1 MGIPL
6 CDQAILQEYLLCIYV
21 VLPLLFFV
29 RIPFLDEISLAAS
42 NQGRISK
49 MLSRSYET
57 FAGFRRAIKT
67 DV

>member
-1 MGIPL
+1 M
-6 CDQAILQEYLLCIYV
+6 CV
-21 VLPLLFFV
+21 VLSLLFFV
-29 RIPFLDEISLAAS
+29 RILFLDEISLAAS